1 MEFKKAKEVKAKIV
15 TLTSLV
21 LSFIFLRLSVR
32 GQDR

>member
-21 LSFIFLRLSVR
+21 LLFIFLQLSVR
-32 GQDR
+32 GPDQ